1 MPETL
6 IVPSQRILMAP
17 RVRVWAKGDWRLYFD
32 PYNFSWTNVNENGH
46 YVLNLIRQHYSFH
59 EVVNMIAR
67 DFSMSSDSATEALIG
82 FVEPLVESGFLH
94 WAEYREKRDLAFP
107 KLAFPNVV
115 YLHMTNRCNLK
126 CPYCYNKED
135 RETKLRQARE
145 LEINPELTTEQYKR
159 LIKEIVD
166 GGSYQVFFTG
176 GEPLLRSDTLDLIDY
191 ARSLS
196 KTLFIE
202 VLTNAIR
209 IDEEVARR
217 LCRSVNVV
225 TISLDGHE
233 QHLHE
238 FYRGKHTFGPTIDGI
253 RTLLKVRSDLK
264 QTTPTVCTVPVITQ
278 QSIPYMQEIFQFAL
292 DDLGVDLLAPILF
305 QPGDHQ
311 ELSLSQIP
319 EHELYVRKSAE
330 IVEFLKK
337 RSTSDA
343 WTQFGNQPVPPREHC
358 GVGNGEISIDPH
370 GQVYPCQSLHF
381 PEFICGDTRTT
392 ALKEIFLTSKVM
404 LKVRGTTVDQ
414 LAVCTHCDLKNLCNG
429 GCRAN
434 AYNVY
439 RTFDAHNEIYCQ
451 HLETI
456 AVNRIARTGDTMPSA
471 SVH

>member
-1 MPETL
+1 MPDTAIQSSDRVL
-6 IVPSQRILMAP
+6 MGPRI
-17 RVRVWAKGDWRLYFD
+17 RVWSKGDWRLYYD
-32 PYNFSWTNVNENGH
+32 PYNFSWTNVNEAGH
-46 YVLNLIRQHYSFH
+46 YVLNLIRQYYTTA
-59 EVVNMIAR
+59 EIAQQIAR
-67 DFSMSSDSATEALIG
+67 DFQMSLEDAATALQS
-82 FVEPLVESGFLH
+82 FVDPLVESGFLH
-94 WAEYREKRDLAFP
+94 QSEYREKARMHFP
-107 KLAFPNVV
+107 KLSFPNVV

-145 LEINPELTTEQYKR
+145 LEINPELTTDEYKT
-159 LIKEIVD
+159 LIREIVE
-166 GGSYQVFFTG
+166 GGSYQIFFTG
-176 GEPLLRSDTLDLIDY
+176 GEPLLRTDTLDLIDY

-209 IDEEVARR
+209 IDEHVAER
-217 LCRSVNVV
+217 LCQSANVV

-238 FYRGKHTFGPTIDGI
+238 FYRGKHTFQPTIDGI
-253 RTLLKVRSDLK
+253 RTLLRVRSLLGQK
-264 QTTPTVCTVPVITQ
+264 TPAVCTVPVLTQ
-278 QSIPYMQEIFQFAL
+278 ESIPYMQDIFKFAL
-292 DDLGVDLLAPILF
+292 EDLGVDMLAPILF

-319 EHELYVRKSAE
+319 EHDLYVRKSAE
-330 IVEFLKK
+330 IVEFLKS
-337 RSTSDA
+337 RTTPDA
-343 WTQFGNQPVPPREHC
+343 WTQFGSQPVPPREHC

-381 PEFICGDTRTT
+381 PEFLCGDTRRTP
-392 ALKEIFLTSKVM
+392 LREIFLSSEVM

-414 LAVCTHCDLKNLCNG
+414 LAVCSHCDLKNLCNG

-456 AVNRIARTGDTMPSA
+456 AVNRIARNGDMLS
-471 SVH
+471 S